1 MQTLPPGYNRRL
13 IVLCSFIGTQT
24 MKGICLSVA
33 LVFIGC
39 SVCAA
44 EKPSKVIPGHLLNDY
59 TLGGQIPVEAFY
71 VDDTNAGE
79 ETHFV
84 FPEKS
89 IASYLKGV
97 KKSFLKIVLMYSR
110 FNGTYGRTED
120 LLLQPKADWIYFA
133 LHKYINTIKNS
144 SVAVFGSAEPYAEV
158 ACIELGAR
166 HVTTI
171 EYNNLTYMH
180 ENISTISKFQFPDLY
195 ACNGQYQNSFDV
207 ALSISSFDHDGLGR
221 YGDPLDGNGDL
232 KAMARTM
239 SLLKPGGLLFL
250 TVPIGP
256 DVIVFNLLRRY
267 GTIRLPL
274 LLQGWEVVERMF
286 WVEERLTEPQAN
298 YRKSYEPVFVLRKPL
313 DATVN
318 VVCIEEPMVADDVPA
333 VGSDGTDE
341 L

>member
-1 MQTLPPGYNRRL
+1 MSIASLMLILIGRAFGTERPPKL
-13 IVLCSFIGTQT
+13 I
-24 MKGICLSVA
+24 
-33 LVFIGC
+33 
-39 SVCAA
+39 
-44 EKPSKVIPGHLLNDY
+44 PNNLLDDY
-59 TLGGQIPVEAFY
+59 TFGGRIPVESFY

-89 IASYLKGV
+89 IASYFKGV
-97 KKSFLKIVLMYSR
+97 KKSFLNIHLMYTR
-110 FNGTYGRTED
+110 FNATYGPEAD
-120 LLLQPKADWIYFA
+120 LMLQPKADWIYFA
-133 LHKYINTIKNS
+133 LHKYMSTIRNA
-144 SVAVFGSAEPYAEV
+144 SVAVFGSAEPYVEV
-158 ACIELGAR
+158 ACLEVGAR

-180 ENISTISKFQFPDLY
+180 DKITTISKFKFPELY
-195 ACNGQYQNSFDV
+195 ACDGEYHNSFDV

-232 KAMARTM
+232 KAMSRTM

-274 LLQGWEVVERMF
+274 LLKGWEVVEKMF
-286 WVEERLTEPQAN
+286 WVESKLTDQHAN

-313 DATVN
+313 DMVVN
-318 VVCIEEPMVADDVPA
+318 AECIPHTEVLSMVVPNADVAD
-333 VGSDGTDE
+333 E